1 MNQNKVQIQ
10 GMERTNENSAKK
22 ESQIV
27 LSLAKRYADYGLSQ
41 EELIKAGNKGLEL
54 AARKY
59 DEQVG
64 IRFEVYAIWWVR
76 QSIVQEI
83 EQSTAI
89 CLRKSPASHAN
100 KCDAQPT
107 CSFSDLS
114 EREQGILKMY
124 YGIDEES
131 KSLEDIGKAYGLTNE
146 RVKQLMEKAIRKL
159 KR

>member
-1 MNQNKVQIQ
+1 MNQNKEQIQ
-10 GMERTNENSAKK
+10 DKERANENSAKK

-76 QSIVQEI
+76 QSMVQEI

-107 CSFSDLS
+107 CSFSELT

-131 KSLEDIGKAYGLTNE
+131 KSFEDIGKAYGLTNE